1 MLFRR
6 VFFCALLVG
15 VCAGLVHSAVQRLQV
30 VPIIAAAEVFE
41 SALKPAPKPHDH
53 APGSA
58 PHTHEADEWEPQAG
72 FERTFWTVIA
82 NLLASTGFALVLVPA
97 LAAWDRTRQAG
108 RGASGRPGL
117 WWGVAGWVCV
127 YAWPALGLRPELPG
141 EAGAPLAARQAW
153 WVLAVA
159 SAVAGLSLLCLVRS
173 WWRVLGLALLPLPF
187 IIGAPHAEG
196 APFAEFA
203 ADAAAQMA
211 ALKAQ
216 FLVATAVASG
226 VHWLALGALSGGAV
240 QRWLRPLLAPS
251 GTLASQS
258 GGEVNGARKPGN

>member
-15 VCAGLVHSAVQRLQV
+15 VCAGLIHSAVQRLQV
-30 VPIIAAAEVFE
+30 VPLIAAAEVFE
-41 SALKPAPKPHDH
+41 ATLEPAAQAQDH
-53 APGSA
+53 TPAGAS
-58 PHTHEADEWEPQAG
+58 HSHEGHAWEPQAG

-97 LAAWDRTRQAG
+97 LAAWDRTRPAG
-108 RGASGRPGL
+108 HGASIRTGL
-117 WWGVAGWVCV
+117 LWGVAGWICV

-141 EAGAPLAARQAW
+141 EASAPLAARQAW

-159 SAVAGLSLLCLVRS
+159 CAVAGMALLCLVRS
-173 WWRVLGLALLPLPF
+173 WWRVLGLALLALPF
-187 IIGAPHAEG
+187 IIGAPHDDG
-196 APFAEFA
+196 APFGRFA

-216 FLVATAVASG
+216 FLVATAIAGG

-240 QRWLRPLLAPS
+240 QRWLHPLLAPS
-251 GTLASQS
+251 GAPASQS
-258 GGEVNGARKPGN
+258 GGAVGGTREAEN